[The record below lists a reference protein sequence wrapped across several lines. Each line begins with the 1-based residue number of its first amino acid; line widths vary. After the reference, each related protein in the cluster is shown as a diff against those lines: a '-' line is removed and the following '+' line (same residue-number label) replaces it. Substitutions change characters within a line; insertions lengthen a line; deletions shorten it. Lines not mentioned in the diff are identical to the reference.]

1 MERAQ
6 SFERVS
12 LELSVEDDGEAAGA
26 VDAADAGHFYVGG
39 GGGAGDGGDGF
50 AGLRGDGRE
59 GFGEEFVDLV
69 AADEA
74 DVMVG

>member
-1 MERAQ
+1 VGDVA
-6 SFERVS
+6 
-12 LELSVEDDGEAAGA
+12 LAVEDDGEAAGA
-26 VDAADAGHFYVGG
+26 VDAADAGHFDVGG

-50 AGLRGDGRE
+50 AGLRGDDGE

-74 DVMVG
+74 DVVVG